1 MNIAKHEIELILEMD
16 NISEY
21 LKNSDILDYEN
32 EFIMHIGDSLSAG
45 ILDEVEIVKRVYEYV
60 RDEIPHSFDI
70 SGQIVTSKASEVLI
84 QRQGICYAKSHL
96 LVAILRYLEIPA
108 GFCYQKLI
116 LNDAETPRRL
126 VLHALCAVYLKD
138 IKKWIRIDARGNNP
152 CVNAQFCIEGEK
164 LAFPIREELGE
175 TDGLIIYANPNKRT
189 VESLKKSKIISE
201 LIQNL
206 PSEL

>member
-1 MNIAKHEIELILEMD
+1 LNITKHEIELILETGSI
-16 NISEY
+16 NEY
-21 LKNSDILDYEN
+21 LKKSEILDYEN

-45 ILDEVEIVKRVYEYV
+45 ILDEVEIVKSVYEYV
-60 RDEIPHSFDI
+60 RDEISHSFDI
-70 SGQIVTSKASEVLI
+70 SGEIVTSKASDVLI
-84 QRQGICYAKSHL
+84 HKQGICYAKAHL
-96 LVAILRYLEIPA
+96 LAAILRYLEIPA

-126 VLHALCAVYLKD
+126 VVHALNAVYLKD
-138 IKKWIRIDARGNNP
+138 IKKWIRIDARGNKLS
-152 CVNAQFCIEGEK
+152 VTAQFCIEGEK

-175 TDGLIIYANPNKRT
+175 ADGFVIYAKPNKRT
-189 VESLKKSKIISE
+189 IETLEASKTISE